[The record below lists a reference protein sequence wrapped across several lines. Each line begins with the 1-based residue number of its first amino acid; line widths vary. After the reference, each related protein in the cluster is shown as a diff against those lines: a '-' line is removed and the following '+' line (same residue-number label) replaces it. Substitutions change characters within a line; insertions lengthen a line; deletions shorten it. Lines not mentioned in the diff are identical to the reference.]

1 MKYLMIFM
9 ITISIFGAN
18 LGKVV
23 GDGTILLS
31 LQEGQKTELKKGES
45 VFILNRADMENCVKS
60 QELAKKG
67 VECPKCKNGY
77 QSSTFFITI
86 SVVLVL
92 GFSGGFYLGAR

>member
-1 MKYLMIFM
+1 MKYIVIFM

-18 LGKVV
+18 LGKVI

-31 LQEGQKTELKKGES
+31 LQEGQKSPLKVGET
-45 VFILNRADMENCVKS
+45 VFVLNRADMESCVKS

-67 VECPKCKNGY
+67 VECPECKNGY
-77 QSSTFFITI
+77 QLSTFLITI

-92 GFSGGFYLGAR
+92 GFSGGFYLGVR